1 MRGEP
6 YKYDST
12 CYTLRECPLQGG
24 VKVKKQQKD
33 RSGTLSGGA
42 TALQVKQSIN
52 NCNFVSPNSP
62 VARGAAASG
71 GAASRSFD
79 SWRIKQ
85 INRSMDMF
93 ASKLKNTN
101 QDVKMLVGMAVD
113 FFSVVTAL
121 GIAFLLRLTVI
132 DVAQLWQVFLL
143 LPFLT
148 VAIFNIVGVYN
159 IVIRF
164 SSLQD
169 NLAIFK
175 GVLLSSLVALV
186 LLFLA
191 QPDPNPR
198 SIFIIYGLLLMAFC
212 GGTRVLWR
220 AVVGDNTSESG
231 NPIAIYGAGELGRQV
246 MQICRNGTE
255 YRPVLWLDDDKK
267 YHNRYL
273 SNARVLDPKHIT
285 TPDLLRAH
293 GVNTILMA
301 IPNIGTSRMKEV
313 LESLQSFNC
322 SVQTLP
328 SISDI
333 MANRVTALD
342 AKTLPLEEL
351 IGRQPV
357 APDTALMN
365 KNITNKVV
373 MVTGAGGSV
382 GGELCRQILPLEPA
396 ALVLFDISEPA
407 MYEIDNSLREL
418 SDELAVGASPPPVY
432 CVLGNVVF
440 KDQLVHAL
448 KKYSVQTL
456 FHAAAYKH
464 VPMVE
469 MNPQPAI
476 RTNIFG
482 TLATVEAAI
491 DCQVENFL
499 LVSTDKAVRPT
510 NVMGATKRVAEMV
523 VQAKS
528 ASDARKT
535 SLSIVR
541 FGNVI
546 GSSGSVLPKFSAQIE
561 AGGPLTVTHKD
572 VVRYFMSIP
581 EAAQLVIQASSLAKG
596 GDVFLLDM
604 GQPVQ
609 IADLAKSLVYLH
621 GKTLKDENNPLGEIE
636 IVYTG
641 LREGEKLFEE
651 LLIDDSARSTTHPK
665 ISRAVESYIEW
676 SKLKDI
682 LEKFSKTMETD
693 PGNEMIEP
701 LKSIVSGYK
710 PNRFEKVAQMQEPA

>member
-1 MRGEP
+1 
-6 YKYDST
+6 
-12 CYTLRECPLQGG
+12 
-24 VKVKKQQKD
+24 
-33 RSGTLSGGA
+33 
-42 TALQVKQSIN
+42 
-52 NCNFVSPNSP
+52 
-62 VARGAAASG
+62 
-71 GAASRSFD
+71 
-79 SWRIKQ
+79 
-85 INRSMDMF
+85 
-93 ASKLKNTN
+93 
-101 QDVKMLVGMAVD
+101 
-113 FFSVVTAL
+113 
-121 GIAFLLRLTVI
+121 
-132 DVAQLWQVFLL
+132 
-143 LPFLT
+143 
-148 VAIFNIVGVYN
+148 
-159 IVIRF
+159 
-164 SSLQD
+164 
-169 NLAIFK
+169 
-175 GVLLSSLVALV
+175 
-186 LLFLA
+186 
-191 QPDPNPR
+191 
-198 SIFIIYGLLLMAFC
+198 LLLMAFC
-212 GGTRVLWR
+212 GGSRILWK
-220 AVVGDNTSESG
+220 ALVGENTNDTG
-231 NPIAIYGAGELGRQV
+231 RPIAIYGAGELGRQV
-246 MQICRNGTE
+246 MQICRNGTQ

-273 SNARVLDPKHIT
+273 ANARVLDPKHVT
-285 TPDLLRAH
+285 TPDLLKAH

-301 IPNIGTSRMKEV
+301 IPNIGTGRMKEV

-322 SVQTLP
+322 SVKTLP

-333 MANRVTALD
+333 MANRVNALD

-357 APDTALMN
+357 APDMALMR

-382 GGELCRQILPLEPA
+382 GSELCRQILPLQPA

-407 MYEIDNSLREL
+407 MYEIDSNLKAML
-418 SDELAVGASPPPVY
+418 DEFPPESVHPPIISM
-432 CVLGNVVF
+432 LGNVCF
-440 KDQLVHAL
+440 KEQLEYAIR
-448 KKYSVQTL
+448 KYSVQTL

-482 TLATVEAAI
+482 TRAAVEAAI
-491 DCQVENFL
+491 ENNIENFL

-523 VQAKS
+523 VQAKAAEH
-528 ASDARKT
+528 ASDT
-535 SLSIVR
+535 SISIVR

-581 EAAQLVIQASSLAKG
+581 EAAQLVIQASALAEG

-604 GQPVQ
+604 GHPVQ
-609 IADLAKSLVYLH
+609 IADLAKSLIYLH
-621 GKTLKDENNPLGEIE
+621 GKTPRDAHHPHGEIE

-651 LLIDDSARSTTHPK
+651 LLIDDSALSTKHPK
-665 ISRAVESYIEW
+665 ISRARESFIEW
-676 SKLKDI
+676 PKLKEI
-682 LEKFSKTMETD
+682 LAQFLDTMETD

-710 PNRFEKVAQMQEPA
+710 PNRKKPAKPLAEMPEPVG

>member
-1 MRGEP
+1 MGGINTGFRV
-6 YKYDST
+6 
-12 CYTLRECPLQGG
+12 LRSKDACRVEYIM
-24 VKVKKQQKD
+24 KKKQKE
-33 RSGTLSGGA
+33 RVTLDGFSDV
-42 TALQVKQSIN
+42 LQVKQGVTDLNAQID
-52 NCNFVSPNSP
+52 C
-62 VARGAAASG
+62 AAESVCAG
-71 GAASRSFD
+71 WLESRLKRCAEMFTRKLQNTSQD
-79 SWRIKQ
+79 IK
-85 INRSMDMF
+85 RM
-93 ASKLKNTN
+93 
-101 QDVKMLVGMAVD
+101 VGMAVD
-113 FFSVVTAL
+113 FAAVLLALSV
-121 GIAFLLRLTVI
+121 AFLLRLTVI
-132 DVAQLWQVFLL
+132 DVPQLWPVFLL
-143 LPFLT
+143 LPFVS
-148 VAIFNIVGVYN
+148 VAIFSMVGVYEM
-159 IVIRF
+159 VVRF
-164 SSLQD
+164 SSLED
-169 NLAIFK
+169 NFALFK
-175 GVLLSSLVALV
+175 GVVLSSLVALV

-212 GGTRVLWR
+212 GGSRIIWKAL
-220 AVVGDNTSESG
+220 VGDSTNDSG
-231 NPIAIYGAGELGRQV
+231 KPIAIYGAGELGRQV

-255 YRPVLWLDDDKK
+255 YRPVLWLDDDAK

-273 SNARVLDPKHIT
+273 ANARVLDPRHVT
-285 TPDLLRAH
+285 TPDLLKAH

-322 SVQTLP
+322 SVKTLP

-333 MANRVTALD
+333 MANRVNALD

-357 APDTALMN
+357 APDMALMR

-382 GGELCRQILPLEPA
+382 GSELCRQILPLQPS
-396 ALVLFDISEPA
+396 ALVLFDVSEPA
-407 MYEIDNSLREL
+407 MYEIDSNLRALVDDLPEGQAAPL
-418 SDELAVGASPPPVY
+418 II
-432 CVLGNVVF
+432 CMLGNVCF
-440 KDQLVHAL
+440 KEQLAFAIKKHA
-448 KKYSVQTL
+448 VQTL

-491 DCQVENFL
+491 EGNIENFL

-528 ASDARKT
+528 DENKGNT

-561 AGGPLTVTHKD
+561 SGGPLTVTHKD

-581 EAAQLVIQASSLAKG
+581 EAAQLVIQASALAKG

-609 IADLAKSLVYLH
+609 IADLAKSMIYLH
-621 GKTLKDENNPLGEIE
+621 GKTPKDEENPLGDIE

-651 LLIDDSARSTTHPK
+651 LLIDDSATATSHPK
-665 ISRAVESYIEW
+665 ISRALEGYIMW
-676 SKLKDI
+676 PQLKNI
-682 LEKFSKTMETD
+682 LEQLRSTMESD
-693 PGNEMIEP
+693 PDNEMIEP

-710 PNRFEKVAQMQEPA
+710 PNRKKKPQRVPKLPEMVE

>member
-1 MRGEP
+1 M
-6 YKYDST
+6 
-12 CYTLRECPLQGG
+12 
-24 VKVKKQQKD
+24 KKQQKKNV
-33 RSGTLSGGA
+33 TLDGNSATLQIKPLSPDFTVLNNAGA
-42 TALQVKQSIN
+42 EGRNPQL
-52 NCNFVSPNSP
+52 
-62 VARGAAASG
+62 R
-71 GAASRSFD
+71 RSFSMVTRKLQNTSQD
-79 SWRIKQ
+79 IK
-85 INRSMDMF
+85 
-93 ASKLKNTN
+93 KT
-101 QDVKMLVGMAVD
+101 VGMTVD
-113 FFSVVTAL
+113 FMAVVLAL
-121 GIAFLLRLTVI
+121 AVAFLLRLTVVDI
-132 DVAQLWQVFLL
+132 AQLWPVFLL

-148 VAIFNIVGVYN
+148 VAIFNIVGVYAM
-159 IVIRF
+159 VVRF
-164 SSLQD
+164 SSLED
-169 NLAIFK
+169 NYALLK
-175 GVLLSSLVALV
+175 GVVLSSLVALV

-212 GGTRVLWR
+212 GGSRVLWKTL
-220 AVVGDNTSESG
+220 VGENANETG
-231 NPIAIYGAGELGRQV
+231 KPIAIYGAGELGRQV
-246 MQICRNGTE
+246 MQICRNGTQ
-255 YRPVLWLDDDKK
+255 YRPVLWLDDDRK

-273 SNARVLDPKHIT
+273 ANARVLDPKHVT
-285 TPDLLRAH
+285 TPDLLKAH

-301 IPNIGTSRMKEV
+301 IPNIGTGRMKEV

-322 SVQTLP
+322 SVKTLP

-333 MANRVTALD
+333 MANRVNALD

-357 APDTALMN
+357 APDMALMT
-365 KNITNKVV
+365 KNITDKVV

-382 GGELCRQILPLEPA
+382 GSELCRQILPLQPA
-396 ALVLFDISEPA
+396 ALVLFDVSEPA
-407 MYEIDNSLREL
+407 MYEIDSNLKSLLDDFPEDQRH
-418 SDELAVGASPPPVY
+418 PPVV
-432 CVLGNVVF
+432 CMLGNVCF
-440 KDQLVHAL
+440 KEQLQFAISKH
-448 KKYSVQTL
+448 SVQTL

-482 TLATVEAAI
+482 TLAAVEAAI
-491 DCQVENFL
+491 ESKIENFL

-523 VQAKS
+523 VQAKAAES
-528 ASDARKT
+528 SGDT
-535 SLSIVR
+535 SISIVR

-546 GSSGSVLPKFSAQIE
+546 GSSGSVLPKFSSQIE

-581 EAAQLVIQASSLAKG
+581 EAAQLVIQASALAEG

-609 IADLAKSLVYLH
+609 IADLAKSLIYLH
-621 GKTLKDENNPLGEIE
+621 GKTPRDAENPLGEIE

-651 LLIDDSARSTTHPK
+651 LLIDDSAVSTSHPK
-665 ISRAVESYIEW
+665 ISRAREGYVKWPE
-676 SKLKDI
+676 LKEI
-682 LEKFSKTMETD
+682 LAQFQHTMEAD

-710 PNRFEKVAQMQEPA
+710 PNRKKSVTSLPKLPEPVE

>member
-1 MRGEP
+1 M
-6 YKYDST
+6 
-12 CYTLRECPLQGG
+12 
-24 VKVKKQQKD
+24 KKQEKTNVALD
-33 RSGTLSGGA
+33 GNSGT
-42 TALQVKQSIN
+42 LQVKQNPADFIIPTSHRTGN
-52 NCNFVSPNSP
+52 ARAERRKPQLKRSVS
-62 VARGAAASG
+62 
-71 GAASRSFD
+71 
-79 SWRIKQ
+79 
-85 INRSMDMF
+85 MF
-93 ASKLKNTN
+93 TRKLQNTS
-101 QDVKMLVGMAVD
+101 QDVKRVVGMAVD
-113 FFSVVTAL
+113 FFAVVVAL
-121 GIAFLLRLTVI
+121 AIAFLLRLTVV
-132 DVAQLWQVFLL
+132 DVSQLWPVFLL
-143 LPFLT
+143 LPFVS
-148 VAIFNIVGVYN
+148 VAIFHIIGVYDM
-159 IVIRF
+159 VVRF
-164 SSLQD
+164 SNLED
-169 NLAIFK
+169 NYAVLK
-175 GVLLSSLVALV
+175 GVLQSSLVALV
-186 LLFLA
+186 LLYLA

-198 SIFIIYGLLLMAFC
+198 SIFIIYGLLLMVFC
-212 GGTRVLWR
+212 GGARVFWK
-220 AVVGDNTSESG
+220 AVAGESTAETG
-231 NPIAIYGAGELGRQV
+231 RPIAIYGAGELGRQV

-273 SNARVLDPKHIT
+273 SNARVLDPKHVT
-285 TPDLLRAH
+285 TPDVLKAH
-293 GVNTILMA
+293 GVDTILMA
-301 IPNIGTSRMKEV
+301 IPNIGTDMKEV

-328 SISDI
+328 SIADI
-333 MANRVTALD
+333 MSNRVTALD

-357 APDTALMN
+357 APDTALMK

-382 GGELCRQILPLEPA
+382 GSELCRQILPLQPA

-407 MYEIDNSLREL
+407 MYEIDSNLKALVENLPEGHVR
-418 SDELAVGASPPPVY
+418 PPVI
-432 CVLGNVVF
+432 CMLGNVCFKEQIVF
-440 KDQLVHAL
+440 AL
-448 KKYSVQTL
+448 QKYSVQTL

-469 MNPQPAI
+469 INPQPAI
-476 RTNIFG
+476 RTNVFG

-491 DCQVENFL
+491 ECKVENFL

-528 ASDARKT
+528 AASTGET

-581 EAAQLVIQASSLAKG
+581 EAAQLVIQASALAKG

-609 IADLAKSLVYLH
+609 ISDLAKSLIYLH
-621 GKTLKDENNPLGEIE
+621 GRTLKDENNPRGEIE

-651 LLIDDSARSTTHPK
+651 LLIDDSAIATSHPK
-665 ISRAVESYIEW
+665 ISRALEDFIEW
-676 SKLKDI
+676 PQLQVI
-682 LEKFSKTMETD
+682 LTQFMRTMETD

-710 PNRFEKVAQMQEPA
+710 PNRKKPAKSLPKLPELVE

>member
-1 MRGEP
+1 MKNQNKKSATLEGNSVALEMVTQTP
-6 YKYDST
+6 EFIVSDGVSDTSCVVNDSVCT
-12 CYTLRECPLQGG
+12 DGHIHQLKRSISMFTRKLQ
-24 VKVKKQQKD
+24 
-33 RSGTLSGGA
+33 
-42 TALQVKQSIN
+42 
-52 NCNFVSPNSP
+52 
-62 VARGAAASG
+62 
-71 GAASRSFD
+71 
-79 SWRIKQ
+79 
-85 INRSMDMF
+85 
-93 ASKLKNTN
+93 NTS
-101 QDVKMLVGMAVD
+101 QDTKRVVGMAVD
-113 FFSVVTAL
+113 FVAVVLAL
-121 GIAFLLRLTVI
+121 AIAFLLRLTVVDI
-132 DVAQLWQVFLL
+132 TQLWPVFIL
-143 LPFLT
+143 LPFFS
-148 VAIFNIVGVYN
+148 VAVFNVVGVYAM
-159 IVIRF
+159 VVRF
-164 SSLQD
+164 SSLED
-169 NLAIFK
+169 NYALLK
-175 GVLLSSLVALV
+175 GVVLSSLIALV

-198 SIFIIYGLLLMAFC
+198 SIFIIYGLLLMVFC
-212 GGTRVLWR
+212 GGSRVLWK
-220 AVVGDNTSESG
+220 ALVGGNTSDTG
-231 NPIAIYGAGELGRQV
+231 RPIAIYGAGELGRQV

-273 SNARVLDPKHIT
+273 ANARVLDPKHLT
-285 TPDLLRAH
+285 TPDVLKAH
-293 GVNTILMA
+293 GVDTILMA
-301 IPNIGTSRMKEV
+301 IPNIGTDMKEV

-322 SVQTLP
+322 RVQTLP
-328 SISDI
+328 SIADI
-333 MANRVTALD
+333 MSNRVTALD

-357 APDTALMN
+357 APDTSLMK

-382 GGELCRQILPLEPA
+382 GSELCRQILPLQPV

-407 MYEIDNSLREL
+407 MYEIESSLNEL
-418 SDELAVGASPPPVY
+418 VESFPEGQARPPVI
-432 CVLGNVVF
+432 CMLGNVCYKEQIDF
-440 KDQLVHAL
+440 AL

-476 RTNIFG
+476 RTNVFG

-491 DCQVENFL
+491 ENNVENFL

-528 ASDARKT
+528 AANASET

-546 GSSGSVLPKFSAQIE
+546 GSSGSVLPKFSAQIQ

-581 EAAQLVIQASSLAKG
+581 EAAQLVIQASALARG

-609 IADLAKSLVYLH
+609 ISDLAKSLIYLH
-621 GKTLKDENNPLGEIE
+621 GRTLKDANNPRGEIE

-651 LLIDDSARSTTHPK
+651 LLIDDSAIATSHPK
-665 ISRAVESYIEW
+665 ISKALEDFIERPQLQAI
-676 SKLKDI
+676 LKQ
-682 LEKFSKTMETD
+682 LMQTMDAD

-710 PNRFEKVAQMQEPA
+710 PNRKKPAKSLPKLPEMVD